1 MFQRL
6 YQRDEILFSSATEI
20 REVVQYMQTVKVF
33 LCQENIRMGHRISKL
48 EQAQPIA
55 KGAAAPVAFSSKKE
69 EIHPSIS
76 AAISGTIPPNH
87 SHSREDVTPPLGS
100 FAPLLRIPKTPTL
113 HTLPTRMVPK
123 PPNFPPPESAKRGN
137 ESADGGASTH
147 PKSLAKKRP
156 RTKNT
161 SPSSY
166 WI

>member
-1 MFQRL
+1 MCSICKRSTRSFVRKTL
-6 YQRDEILFSSATEI
+6 GWDTASASW
-20 REVVQYMQTVKVF
+20 
-33 LCQENIRMGHRISKL
+33 SKQNQL
-48 EQAQPIA
+48 PR
-55 KGAAAPVAFSSKKE
+55 GAAPVASSSKKE
-69 EIHPSIS
+69 EIHPPIS

-100 FAPLLRIPKTPTL
+100 FAQLLRIPKTPPL

-123 PPNFPPPESAKRGN
+123 PPNFPPPESAKRGY

-147 PKSLAKKRP
+147 PKALAKKRP